1 MGLLSMVVG
10 VLLAVGQWD
19 FKRLLAYHSISQMGY
34 VVLGIGLGTPLG
46 LAGAIFHMVNH
57 GVFKSLLFLC
67 SGSVERS
74 TGTRN
79 LKELGG
85 LWHRM
90 PVTSTTCS
98 IASLSISGV
107 PPFNGFW
114 SKLLIIVAAVQAA
127 STLGNVAYV
136 IAGITI
142 FVSFMTLVSFV
153 KVQKYVIFGK
163 LPEKLAAVKEAPV
176 RMCVSLVVL
185 AALCV
190 GLGVFSQVALRKL
203 VVPARDAALDK
214 TAYIERVLPESESQT
229 VMLGKQ

>member
-1 MGLLSMVVG
+1 
-10 VLLAVGQWD
+10 
-19 FKRLLAYHSISQMGY
+19 
-34 VVLGIGLGTPLG
+34 
-46 LAGAIFHMVNH
+46 
-57 GVFKSLLFLC
+57 
-67 SGSVERS
+67 
-74 TGTRN
+74 
-79 LKELGG
+79 
-85 LWHRM
+85 
-90 PVTSTTCS
+90 
-98 IASLSISGV
+98 
-107 PPFNGFW
+107 
-114 SKLLIIVAAVQAA
+114 
-127 STLGNVAYV
+127 V